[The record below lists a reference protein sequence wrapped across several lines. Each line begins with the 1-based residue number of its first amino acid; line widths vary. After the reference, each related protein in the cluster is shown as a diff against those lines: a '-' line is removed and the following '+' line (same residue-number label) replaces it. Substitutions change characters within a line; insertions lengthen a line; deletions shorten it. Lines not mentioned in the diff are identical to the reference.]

1 MENLIEKI
9 HEAVKDMY
17 SQVSFNEEEHKYT
30 RKSDGKWLAGI
41 SSVSDILPKPYLIAW
56 SAKMVTEFLQD
67 KQDKIKELSNEDYLL
82 LLDEAKNTHR
92 KKSKD
97 ALGLGSKGHKF
108 LEKYVLAKIRE
119 TELPKLDNKELE
131 RPINEFI
138 KWTDENIKQWIL
150 SEARI
155 CDVKEEIAGTL
166 DALAILKNNKLAIID
181 FKFANQIG
189 QSYHLQTAGYSIPF
203 EKYSIQID
211 DRIVIRLPKTLT
223 KKVYDR
229 KTRQY
234 NEVDNNIEIRRSPFS
249 IEFDKENFRH
259 ARMLYKYINLIEL

>member
-1 MENLIEKI
+1 MNNLIEKI

-17 SQVSFNEEEHKYT
+17 SQVSFDEEEHKYT

-67 KQDKIKELSNEDYLL
+67 KQDKIKELSNENYLL

-97 ALGLGSKGHKF
+97 ALGLGSKGHEF
-108 LEKYVLAKIRE
+108 LEKYILAKIRNI
-119 TELPKLDNKELE
+119 ELPKLENKELE
-131 RPINEFI
+131 RPIQEFI
-138 KWTDENIKQWIL
+138 KWEEENIKQWIL

-155 CDVKEEIAGTL
+155 CDIEEEIAGTL
-166 DALAILKNNKLAIID
+166 DALAILKDNKLAIID
-181 FKFANQIG
+181 FKFANQIS

-203 EKYSIQID
+203 EKYGIQID
-211 DRIVIRLPKTLT
+211 DRIVIRLPKTLK
-223 KKVYDR
+223 KKVYNKQTR
-229 KTRQY
+229 KY
-234 NEVDNNIEIRRSPFS
+234 EEIDNNIEIRRSPFS
-249 IEFDKENFRH
+249 IEFDKQNFRY
-259 ARMLYKYINLIEL
+259 ARALYKYINASE